1 MEYSFDIEYAQAYGV
16 AEAIMIKNFQYWIIK
31 NKANGTNLYDGKTWT
46 FNSVKSYTSIFPFWN
61 KNQVERILVS
71 LRKQEVLT
79 TGNYNKAKYDRTRW
93 YAFIDEKRFI
103 DKNNSISAKQ
113 EMQSKK
119 TINAIPQK
127 QVTIPN
133 SKTTYNKP
141 KDNNPYYTEL
151 LFVYDK
157 FCKETFDAPA
167 KINGMEGKALKQ
179 IISYLKGL
187 CKVKGDDSLEAV
199 KNAFSYILS
208 NWSSL
213 EPFLQKQ
220 IKLSQINS
228 NLANI
233 INQLKNGTERKSN
246 SSSLAAEILAKYS

>member
-151 LFVYDK
+151 LFVY
-157 FCKETFDAPA
+157 E
-167 KINGMEGKALKQ
+167 
-179 IISYLKGL
+179 
-187 CKVKGDDSLEAV
+187 GDDSLEAV